1 MKRWLYVTV
10 ISAALVATLGCSAP
24 EVTAQVVKSD
34 KPRDTA
40 PKTTAGS
47 VNALVDGNSAFAL
60 SLYQSVRTTEGNI
73 FFSPYSI
80 SEAMA
85 MTWAGARGQ
94 TESDIGAA
102 MHFTLSQDKLHPAFN
117 QLDLALAS
125 RGQGAK
131 GKDGQGFRLHVVNAI
146 WGQQGYK
153 FASQYLD
160 TLATNYGAGLRLAD
174 FIKQPDASRVIINDW
189 VANQTENRIK
199 DLIPAG
205 SINTLTRL
213 VLTNAIYFNAAWL
226 QPFQKSATAQGTFH
240 RLSNGD
246 VSIPMMRQTA
256 SFGYNEGADY
266 QATEMLYDG
275 GELSMIAILPKAGM
289 FGDFEKTL
297 DGPTLKAILDGLKT
311 REVALTMPKF
321 QFEMSLGLKQALT
334 GLGMGVAFADAADF
348 SGMNGGHDLRIQDVL
363 HKAFIAVDEDG
374 TEAAA
379 ASAVIVGT
387 TAMPVDVAEMKIDRP
402 FLFLI
407 RDNATGTILF
417 LGRVSDPSA
426 K

>member
-1 MKRWLYVTV
+1 MKRWLYLTV
-10 ISAALVATLGCSAP
+10 ISAVLTAVFGCSAP

-34 KPRDTA
+34 KPRDTS
-40 PKTTAGS
+40 PQTTADNS
-47 VNALVDGNSAFAL
+47 KTLVDGNSAFAL
-60 SLYQSVRTTEGNI
+60 SLYQSIRATEGNI

-94 TESDIGAA
+94 TETDIATA
-102 MHFTLSQDKLHPAFN
+102 MHFTLPQDKLHPAFN

-131 GKDGQGFRLHVVNAI
+131 GKDGEGFRLHVVNAI

-153 FASQYLD
+153 FTSQYLD

-174 FIKQPDASRVIINDW
+174 FMKQPEQSRVMINDW
-189 VANQTENRIK
+189 VAEQTENRIK

-205 SINTLTRL
+205 SIDSLTRL

-226 QPFQKSATAQGTFH
+226 QPFQKSATTQGAFH

-246 VSIPMMRQTA
+246 VSVPMMKQTA
-256 SFGYNEGADY
+256 SFRYAEGTSY

-275 GELSMIAILPKAGM
+275 QELSMVVILPKAGM
-289 FGDFEKTL
+289 FGDFEKSL

-321 QFEMSLGLKQALT
+321 QYEMSLGLKQALT
-334 GLGMGVAFADAADF
+334 GLGMGVAFTDAADF

-363 HKAFIAVDEDG
+363 HKAFVAVDEDG

-379 ASAVIVGT
+379 ASAVIIGT

-417 LGRVSDPSA
+417 LGRVNDPSA

>member
-1 MKRWLYVTV
+1 MRRWLYITV
-10 ISAALVATLGCSAP
+10 ISAVLAAVIGCSAP

-34 KPRDTA
+34 KPRDTS
-40 PKTTAGS
+40 PQTTADNS
-47 VNALVDGNSAFAL
+47 NTLVDGNSALAL
-60 SLYQSVRTTEGNI
+60 SLYQSIRATEGNI

-94 TESDIGAA
+94 TETDIAVA
-102 MHFTLSQDKLHPAFN
+102 MHFTLPQEKLHPAFN

-131 GKDGQGFRLHVVNAI
+131 GKDGEGFRLHVVNAI

-153 FASQYLD
+153 FTSQYLD

-174 FIKQPDASRVIINDW
+174 FTKQPDQSRVMINNW
-189 VANQTENRIK
+189 VAEQTENRIK

-205 SINTLTRL
+205 SINSLTRL

-226 QPFQKSATAQGTFH
+226 QPFQKSATTQGPFH

-246 VSIPMMRQTA
+246 VNVSMMKQTG
-256 SFGYNEGADY
+256 SFRYTEGANY

-275 GELSMIAILPKAGM
+275 QELSMVVILPKAGA

-297 DGPTLKAILDGLKT
+297 DSPTLEAVLDGLKT

-334 GLGMGVAFADAADF
+334 GLGMGVAFTDAADF

-363 HKAFIAVDEDG
+363 HKAFVAVDEDG

-387 TAMPVDVAEMKIDRP
+387 TAMPVDIAEMKIDRP

-417 LGRVSDPSA
+417 LGRVNDPSA